1 MVTLFSCIATS
12 GQSFLSGER
21 DIVGLNDVCLSL
33 FLFLFFPKTIVRYFL
48 LFLAIFVVFI

>member
-1 MVTLFSCIATS
+1 
-12 GQSFLSGER
+12 
-21 DIVGLNDVCLSL
+21 LNDVCLSL